1 MAWDLRGRNALVT
14 GGAKRIGKAIAT
26 ALAKE
31 GANVC
36 IHYSSSEA
44 EAKEVKTVLE
54 CLGVK
59 SWLLQADFDKNGYE
73 GLIERAAEET
83 GGIDILVNNASIFPQ
98 STLRD
103 MTLEGL
109 SSNIR
114 VNAWAPFVLMRDL
127 ARISESAKVVNLLDS
142 RLSGYDW
149 THAEYILSKHLLA
162 VVTKMA
168 AVEYAPGLAINA
180 VSPGLILPPPGKG
193 MEYIEKLK
201 KTVPLKK
208 RGSPEEIAAAAIY
221 LLKSEFLAGEVIYV
235 DGGRHLIEYDR
246 GPHPD

>member
-31 GANVC
+31 GANIC
-36 IHYSSSEA
+36 IHYSSSES

-193 MEYIEKLK
+193 MEYIERLK

>member
-1 MAWDLRGRNALVT
+1 MAWKLKGRNALVT
-14 GGAKRIGKAIAT
+14 GGAKRIGKEVAT

-44 EAKEVKTVLE
+44 EAGGLKAALE
-54 CLGVK
+54 SLGVR
-59 SWLLQADFDKNGYE
+59 SWLMQADFDKNGYE
-73 GLIERAAEET
+73 GLIEKAAKET

-98 STLRD
+98 STLQD

-109 SSNIR
+109 SANIR
-114 VNAWAPFVLMRDL
+114 VNAWAPFVLIRDL
-127 ARISESAKVVNLLDS
+127 AKISENARVVNLLDS

-149 THAEYILSKHLLA
+149 SHAEYILSKHLFSAL
-162 VVTKMA
+162 TRMA
-168 AVEYAPGLAINA
+168 AVEYAPGLVINA
-180 VSPGLILPPPGKG
+180 VAPGLILPPPGKD
-193 MEYIEKLK
+193 MEYIERLR

-208 RGSPEEIAAAAIY
+208 RGSPGEIAEAVIY